1 MKQNDITLIFPN
13 QLFEKHPAL
22 DPARPVYLA
31 EEFLFFRLQ
40 PFHKQKLVLLRASM
54 KAYVE
59 YLVQKGYTVVYIE
72 SALLNK
78 RGDLFDLLAKK
89 GVEKIHLTDLT
100 DDWLSQ
106 DLESASNQLKWNVRF
121 YTSPMFLCTEKE
133 ICTFFKGKKKFSMA
147 PFYAYQRKKLNV
159 LMEKGSPIGGKFS
172 FDKENRKRIRKS
184 CHIPKMFIPEQN
196 KFVTEAIAYVNKEF
210 PHAIGEAEPFLYSVT
225 FIEAQEAVKDFIKNR
240 LPFFGDYEDAI
251 KEYEPFLFHSAL
263 SPLLNIGL
271 ITPQALIDAVLDA
284 SGIPLNSLEGFIRQ
298 VIGWREFMRAC
309 YLLRGRSQRSS
320 NYFQH
325 KGSLPKGFW
334 NGTTGIPP
342 VDSTIKSIL
351 QTGYCHHIERLM
363 VLGNFLLLTEC
374 DPHNIYEW
382 FMGNFIDAYDWV
394 MVPNV
399 YGMSQYAD
407 EGGITTKPYISG
419 ANYILKMSNYAKG
432 EWVDIWDGLFWRFL
446 TKHKGL
452 FDSNPRTRMLLGH
465 LDKSSITILPK
476 IRLAETWLTHRG
488 SGKT

>member
-1 MKQNDITLIFPN
+1 MKQNEITLIFPN

-22 DPARPVYLA
+22 DRARPIYVA

-40 PFHKQKLVLLRASM
+40 SFHKQKLILLRASM
-54 KAYVE
+54 KAYAE
-59 YLVQKGYTVVYIE
+59 YLVRKGYTVVYIE
-72 SALLNK
+72 STLLKK
-78 RGDLFDLLAKK
+78 RGDLFAFLAKK
-89 GVEKIHLTDLT
+89 SIEKIHLTDLS

-106 DLESASNQLKWNVRF
+106 DLELASKQFKWILQF
-121 YTSPMFLCTEKE
+121 YPSPMFLCTEQE
-133 ICTFFKGKKKFSMA
+133 IRTFFHGKKKFSMA
-147 PFYAYQRKKLNV
+147 QFYADQRKKLNL
-159 LMEKGSPIGGKFS
+159 LMENGSPIGGKFS
-172 FDKENRKRIRKS
+172 FDTENRKRIPKS
-184 CHIPKMFIPEQN
+184 CQIPKMFIPGQN
-196 KFVTEAIAYVNKEF
+196 NFVTEAIAYVKNEF
-210 PHAIGEAEPFLYSVT
+210 PLAFGEAGPFLYSVT
-225 FIEAQEAVKDFIKNR
+225 FAEARQAVYDFIKHR
-240 LPFFGDYEDAI
+240 FSLFGDYEDAI
-251 KEYEPFLFHSAL
+251 KENESFLFHSVL

-271 ITPQALIDAVLDA
+271 ITPKDLIEAVLHA

-309 YLLRGRSQRSS
+309 YLLRGKSQRNS

-342 VDSTIKSIL
+342 IDCTIKRIL

-374 DPHNIYEW
+374 DPHHIYEW

-399 YGMSQYAD
+399 YAMSQYAD

-419 ANYILKMSNYAKG
+419 ANYILKMSDYAKG

-446 TKHKGL
+446 AKHKRL
-452 FDSNPRTRMLLGH
+452 FDSNPRTRMLLGL
-465 LDKSSITILPK
+465 LDKNSNTILPK
-476 IRLAETWLTHRG
+476 IRLAETWLDQSRQ
-488 SGKT
+488 